1 MKDLENFYNNHYKTD
16 QIMDWS
22 ELTEKQKNALEKSSE
37 YWKHQLDNAIKDF
50 RIACIKEMEKLID
63 VVRKF
68 R

>member
-37 YWKHQLDNAIKDF
+37 YWKYQLDNAIKDF